1 MRSQMVRNSL
11 VGGVIA
17 GILSFVYFWFLYKE
31 NYPSLITKKEISI
44 AFNVLAM
51 LGAVW
56 IYSKQRKSVLHLW
69 EGLSVSYLTN
79 LIGALVS
86 ATLIYLFI
94 TQTNNDVL
102 MRLMAESRQLLDLN
116 KDEIIRLQ
124 GADSYKQLLQGVS
137 IMTAGDLFTDEIFKK
152 MLYGIVPALLIAM
165 YFRRVSHYS

>member
-1 MRSQMVRNSL
+1 
-11 VGGVIA
+11 
-17 GILSFVYFWFLYKE
+17 
-31 NYPSLITKKEISI
+31 
-44 AFNVLAM
+44 M

-56 IYSKQRKSVLHLW
+56 FYSKQRKSVLHLW
-69 EGLSVSYLTN
+69 EGLSLSYLTN

-102 MRLMAESRQLLDLN
+102 IRLMAESRQLLDLN

-124 GADSYKQLLQGVS
+124 GENSYKQLLQGVS
-137 IMTAGDLFTDEIFKK
+137 IMKAGDLFMDEIFKK

-165 YFRRVSHYS
+165 YFRRVSHSH

>member
-1 MRSQMVRNSL
+1 MRSQLVRNSL
-11 VGGVIA
+11 VGGVTA
-17 GILSFVYFWFLYKE
+17 GVLSFVYFWVLYKE
-31 NYPSLITKKEISI
+31 NLPSLITKKEISI

-56 IYSKQRKSVLHLW
+56 MYSKQRKSVLHLW

-86 ATLIYLFI
+86 AALIYLFI
-94 TQTNNDVL
+94 KQTNNDVL
-102 MRLMAESRQLLDLN
+102 VRLMAESRQLLDLN

-124 GADSYKQLLQGVS
+124 GESSYKQLLQGVS

-152 MLYGIVPALLIAM
+152 MLYGILPALLIAM
-165 YFRRVSHYS
+165 YFRRVSHSH